1 MRNIFPA
8 SRRKDK
14 TRTTGNQLFKRSIAL
29 GAALLL
35 LWVALTVMPKASI
48 ATEPVIISDE
58 AGTVA
63 TSISAATPSTTTTG
77 IEWDLGKITA
87 GLLLAGLLGF
97 ATYWQKKQAKQQVHL
112 GHLNTL
118 GKLQLGP
125 GQLVHLVQCGEEAL
139 LVPTSNNQIT
149 LLHHFS
155 KQNLAKPN
163 PVAQPVIPAPTYS
176 SPSTTAANNDN
187 FGVLLQQQNLLSTAT
202 LDIITK
208 DALKPVPQS

>member
-14 TRTTGNQLFKRSIAL
+14 ARTTGNQLFKRSIAL
-29 GAALLL
+29 GTALLL
-35 LWVALTVMPKASI
+35 LWVALTVMPKASV

-63 TSISAATPSTTTTG
+63 TTATPSATTSG
-77 IEWDLGKITA
+77 LNWDLGKITA

-97 ATYWQKKQAKQQVHL
+97 AVYWQKKHGKQHDL
-112 GHLNTL
+112 PGNLHTL

-125 GQLVHLVQCGEEAL
+125 GQLVHLVQCGEEAV
-139 LVPTSNNQIT
+139 LVGTSNNQIT
-149 LLHHFS
+149 LLHHFPN
-155 KQNLAKPN
+155 QNLATATRDAAVTPHVLAN
-163 PVAQPVIPAPTYS
+163 SYS

-187 FGVLLQQQNLLSTAT
+187 FGVLLQQQNLLSTVA
-202 LDIITK
+202 LDAITK

>member
-1 MRNIFPA
+1 MRNIFPV

-14 TRTTGNQLFKRSIAL
+14 PRTTGNQLFKRSIAL

-48 ATEPVIISDE
+48 ATEPVVISDE

-63 TSISAATPSTTTTG
+63 TSATASTTTTDSP
-77 IEWDLGKITA
+77 WDLGKITA

-97 ATYWQKKQAKQQVHL
+97 ATYWQKKQSKQQIHA
-112 GHLNTL
+112 GNLNTL

-125 GQLVHLVQCGEEAL
+125 GQLVHLVQCGEEAV
-139 LVPTSNNQIT
+139 LVGTSNNQIT

-155 KQNLAKPN
+155 RQNLAKPA
-163 PVAQPVIPAPTYS
+163 PAATPAIPAPTYS

-202 LDIITK
+202 LDVITK